1 MKVMFDTNVYISF
14 IRNKTHS
21 VELLRRGSIKYL
33 SGIVLMELWAGARD
47 RRGERLLH
55 QMQKPYMDAGRIVTL
70 TPERYIRIGE
80 FFSDLPAMYKSLSKK
95 ADFVNDVQI
104 AHTAVSIGAILY
116 TENISH
122 FEIIANFMNQL
133 KVKYLQLEKEAR

>member
-1 MKVMFDTNVYISF
+1 
-14 IRNKTHS
+14 
-21 VELLRRGSIKYL
+21 
-33 SGIVLMELWAGARD
+33 
-47 RRGERLLH
+47 
-55 QMQKPYMDAGRIVTL
+55 MQKPYMDAGRIVTL

>member
-21 VELLRRGSIKYL
+21 VELLRRGTIKYL

-47 RRGERLLH
+47 RRGERLLY
-55 QMQKPYMDAGRIVTL
+55 QMQKPYGDAGRIVTL

-80 FFSDLPAMYKSLSKK
+80 FFSDLPSMYKSLSKK
-95 ADFVNDVQI
+95 ADFLNDVQI
-104 AHTAVSIGAILY
+104 AHTAVSIGATLY

-122 FEIIANFMNQL
+122 FKIIANFMNQL

>member
-1 MKVMFDTNVYISF
+1 MKVMFDTNIYISF

-21 VELLRRGSIKYL
+21 VELLRRETIKYL
-33 SGIVLMELWAGARD
+33 SGIVLMELWAETRD
-47 RRGERLLH
+47 RRGERLLY
-55 QMQKPYMDAGRIVTL
+55 QLQKPYSDAGRIVTL

-80 FFSDLPAMYKSLSKK
+80 FFSDLPSMYKSLSKK
-95 ADFVNDVQI
+95 ADFLNDVQI
-104 AHTAVSIGAILY
+104 AHTAVSIGATLF

-122 FEIIANFMNQL
+122 FKIIANFMNQL